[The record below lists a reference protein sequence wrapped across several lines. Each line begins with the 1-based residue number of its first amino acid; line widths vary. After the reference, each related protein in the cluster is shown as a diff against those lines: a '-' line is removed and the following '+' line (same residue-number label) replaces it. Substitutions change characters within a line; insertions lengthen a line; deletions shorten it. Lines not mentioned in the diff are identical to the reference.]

1 MITSDTPRTD
11 SADPLPSRRYI
22 CVGCG
27 GKGRR
32 ANKPEQRL
40 QDPIC
45 PRCKANCADLDRLM
59 EWQAACLERNPKN
72 PLFTK

>member
-1 MITSDTPRTD
+1 MKSDTPRTD
-11 SADPLPSRRYI
+11 ADEPLPSRRYI
-22 CVGCG
+22 CVSCG

-45 PRCKANCADLDRLM
+45 PKCKANCADIDRLM

-72 PLFTK
+72 PLFIK